1 MTGATRTIETMSVDT
16 VERLETADALVREG
30 HLTEAID
37 LLTDAVRAAE
47 AYDLERRLIEIR
59 HTACPR
65 TPIDEAP
72 AAWPPPVPDLFEG
85 QDVPEIDRA
94 ELTSELLSS
103 ALLHHGSLL
112 VRNVLDPDTAAL
124 IRDDTDRA
132 LEAAAARRAAPTPK
146 PTSSWFEPYDPP
158 GSDLAVARAW
168 QVDSGSVS
176 IADAPRV
183 AVHLFDALHHT
194 GIVPVISEHFGEPA
208 VLTGRKTIVRRVPHD
223 SHFEWHQDGQF
234 LGDDLRVVNAW
245 IPVTPC
251 GTDAPGL
258 AIVPRRLDSILAT
271 GGDGLA
277 FDWTVTP
284 DNVEE
289 FTGGAPVVFPEFD
302 AGDALF
308 FDDWLLHATGTR
320 PGMTA
325 DRYGI
330 EAWFFA
336 SSHAVDRWLPIQV

>member
-1 MTGATRTIETMSVDT
+1 MSVDT
-16 VERLETADALVREG
+16 AEHLAAADALLNQGDV
-30 HLTEAID
+30 TAAID
-37 LLTDAVRAAE
+37 LLSDAARPAE

-59 HTACPR
+59 HAGCAR
-65 TPIDEAP
+65 TPADEVP
-72 AAWPPPVPDLFEG
+72 AEWPPLVPDLFEG
-85 QDVPEIDRA
+85 QDVPEIERA
-94 ELTSELLSS
+94 ELTAERLSS

-112 VRNVLDPDTAAL
+112 VRNVLDADTAAL

-132 LEAAAARRAAPTPK
+132 LEAAAARREAPSPK
-146 PTSSWFEPYDPP
+146 PTSSWFQPYDPP

-183 AVHLFDALHHT
+183 AVHLFDALHAT

-208 VLTGRKTIVRRVPHD
+208 VLTGRKTIVRRVPPD
-223 SHFEWHQDGQF
+223 SPFEWHQDGQF

-277 FDWTVTP
+277 FDWTVTA
-284 DNVEE
+284 DNVDD

-325 DRYGI
+325 ARYGI